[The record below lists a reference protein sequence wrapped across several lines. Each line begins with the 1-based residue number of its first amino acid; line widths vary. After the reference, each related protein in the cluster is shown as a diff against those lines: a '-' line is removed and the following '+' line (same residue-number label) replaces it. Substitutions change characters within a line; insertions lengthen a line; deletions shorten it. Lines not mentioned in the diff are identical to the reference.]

1 MAKQIMQFRYYAEG
15 NSKNQPRTINK
26 AKLSSG
32 SVFSN
37 YFPITQLGIQALP
50 GTKFYLNNSTT
61 PIIIGSTGIYEL
73 DLEGLSDSEVARI
86 CDFSKS
92 TLSDWKSGKSI
103 PKADKMVLIARC
115 IKTSVEYL
123 VTGEKPVLDDGE
135 FSVEDIEL
143 IKMYQKLKE
152 EQKTAIFTIMRSLAL
167 GN

>member
-1 MAKQIMQFRYYAEG
+1 MYERYCIL
-15 NSKNQPRTINK
+15 R
-26 AKLSSG
+26 
-32 SVFSN
+32 
-37 YFPITQLGIQALP
+37 
-50 GTKFYLNNSTT
+50 
-61 PIIIGSTGIYEL
+61 

-86 CDFSKS
+86 CEFSKS

-115 IKTSVEYL
+115 VKTSVEYL